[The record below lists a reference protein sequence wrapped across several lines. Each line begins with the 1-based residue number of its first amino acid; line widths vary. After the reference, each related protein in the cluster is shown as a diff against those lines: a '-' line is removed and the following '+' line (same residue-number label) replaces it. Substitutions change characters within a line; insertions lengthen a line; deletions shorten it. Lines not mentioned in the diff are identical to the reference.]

1 MEWICVI
8 ERGIGE
14 EIIKKIDITKIKDHL
29 EIITI
34 IVDKMIDIIKGSLE
48 QYIMSNSLI
57 DQIKILEED
66 KEIGNFLALMWSI

>member
-1 MEWICVI
+1 MI

-57 DQIKILEED
+57 DKIKILEED
-66 KEIGNFLALMWSI
+66 KEIVNFLALMWSI

>member
-1 MEWICVI
+1 MI

-34 IVDKMIDIIKGSLE
+34 IVGKTIDIIKGSLE
-48 QYIMSNSLI
+48 QCIMSNNLI
-57 DQIKILEED
+57 DKIKILEED

>member
-8 ERGIGE
+8 EREIGE

-57 DQIKILEED
+57 DKIKILEED

>member
-1 MEWICVI
+1 MI
-8 ERGIGE
+8 EREIGE

-34 IVDKMIDIIKGSLE
+34 IVDKMIGIIKGSLE

-57 DQIKILEED
+57 DKVKILEED

>member
-1 MEWICVI
+1 MI
-8 ERGIGE
+8 ELGIGE

-57 DQIKILEED
+57 DKIKILEGD

>member
-1 MEWICVI
+1 MI
-8 ERGIGE
+8 EREIGE

-57 DQIKILEED
+57 DKIKILEED

>member
-1 MEWICVI
+1 MI

-57 DQIKILEED
+57 DKIKILEEE

>member
-1 MEWICVI
+1 MI

-57 DQIKILEED
+57 DKVKILEED

>member
-1 MEWICVI
+1 VI

-34 IVDKMIDIIKGSLE
+34 IVDKMTDIIKGSLE

-57 DQIKILEED
+57 DKIKILEED

>member
-57 DQIKILEED
+57 DKIKILEEE

>member
-1 MEWICVI
+1 VI

-14 EIIKKIDITKIKDHL
+14 EIIKKIDITKTKDHL

-57 DQIKILEED
+57 DKIKILEED

>member
-1 MEWICVI
+1 MI

-14 EIIKKIDITKIKDHL
+14 EIINRIDITKIKDHL

-34 IVDKMIDIIKGSLE
+34 IVDKMIDIIKDSLE
-48 QYIMSNSLI
+48 QCIMSNNLI
-57 DQIKILEED
+57 DKIKILEED

>member
-1 MEWICVI
+1 VI

-57 DQIKILEED
+57 DKIKILEED

>member
-1 MEWICVI
+1 VI

-14 EIIKKIDITKIKDHL
+14 EIIQKIDITKIKDHL

-57 DQIKILEED
+57 DKIKILEED

>member
-1 MEWICVI
+1 MI
-8 ERGIGE
+8 ELGIGE

-57 DQIKILEED
+57 DKIKILEED

>member
-1 MEWICVI
+1 MI
-8 ERGIGE
+8 EREIGE

-57 DQIKILEED
+57 DKVKILEED

>member
-1 MEWICVI
+1 MI

-14 EIIKKIDITKIKDHL
+14 EIIQKIDITKIKDHL

-57 DQIKILEED
+57 DKIKILEED

>member
-1 MEWICVI
+1 MI
-8 ERGIGE
+8 EREIGE

>member
-1 MEWICVI
+1 MI

-57 DQIKILEED
+57 DKIKILEED

>member
-1 MEWICVI
+1 MI
-8 ERGIGE
+8 ERGIAE

-34 IVDKMIDIIKGSLE
+34 IVDKMIGIIKGSLE

-57 DQIKILEED
+57 DKIKILEED

>member
-1 MEWICVI
+1 MI
-8 ERGIGE
+8 EREIGE
-14 EIIKKIDITKIKDHL
+14 EIIKKIDITKTKDHL

-57 DQIKILEED
+57 DKIKILEED
-66 KEIGNFLALMWSI
+66 KEIGIFLALMWSI

>member
-1 MEWICVI
+1 VI

-57 DQIKILEED
+57 DKIKILEEE